1 MNHKK
6 QLENWLNW
14 QNSIEPLLFPQ
25 YQLDNLKE
33 LPDEDCS
40 VKDEKVVEVKFQDVY
55 NLETLQKSI
64 LNCQKCRLG
73 VTRNKLVFGEGN
85 SNADLMFIGEG
96 PGQDE
101 DLSGRPFVGK
111 AGMLLTKIIENGM
124 KISRNS
130 VYIANIV
137 KCRPPGN
144 RDPLPDEAD
153 CCIEYLEKQIEF
165 INPSVIVLLGK
176 VAAKYLLDIDC
187 SITKARENSY
197 NYNGKAVFVTYHPS
211 ALLRNEKYK
220 RPVWE
225 DMKKVMKVLSPGS

>member
-1 MNHKK
+1 MSLKK

-14 QNSIEPLLFPQ
+14 QESVEPFLIPEDQVDFLD
-25 YQLDNLKE
+25 QLPDQDISLKE
-33 LPDEDCS
+33 KSLKIKKTEEITD
-40 VKDEKVVEVKFQDVY
+40 
-55 NLETLQKSI
+55 LETLHSSI

-85 SNADLMFIGEG
+85 SSADLMFIGEG

-101 DLSGRPFVGK
+101 DVSGRPFVGK

-124 KISRNS
+124 KIPRNS

-153 CCIEYLEKQIEF
+153 CCIDYLKKQIDF
-165 INPSVIVLLGK
+165 VNPSVIVLLGK
-176 VAAKYLLDIDC
+176 VAAKYLLNIDC

-197 NYNGKAVFVTYHPS
+197 SYNGKTVFVTYHPS

-225 DMKKVMKVLSPGS
+225 DMKKVMKTLNIDS